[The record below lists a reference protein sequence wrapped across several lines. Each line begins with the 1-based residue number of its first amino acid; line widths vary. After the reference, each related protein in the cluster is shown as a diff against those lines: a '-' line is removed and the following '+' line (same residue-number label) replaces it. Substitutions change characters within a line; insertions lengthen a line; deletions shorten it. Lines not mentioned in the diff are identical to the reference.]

1 MATACIALGSNLGDR
16 RRLLQKAVARLSAEA
31 GEVTALSSFYETE
44 PEGFDS
50 PHRFLNAA
58 ALLETPLSPE
68 ELLRVTQRIEREL
81 GRVGKSS
88 DGQYADR
95 PIDIDLIFF
104 DEVVIDT
111 PELTLPHPRMAER
124 LFVLDPLCEIAPHF
138 LHPLLHCTVSE
149 LRERLFR

>member
-16 RRLLQKAVARLSAEA
+16 RRLLQKAVARLSVEA

-58 ALLETPLSPE
+58 AVLETPLSPE

-88 DGQYADR
+88 DGRYADR

-124 LFVLDPLCEIAPHF
+124 LFVLDPLCEIAPDF

-149 LRERLFR
+149 LRERLSR

>member
-1 MATACIALGSNLGDR
+1 MATTCIALGSNLGDR
-16 RRLLQKAVARLSAEA
+16 RLLLQKAVARLSAEA
-31 GEVTALSSFYETE
+31 GAVIALSSFYETE

-58 ALLETPLSPE
+58 AVLETPLSPE
-68 ELLRVTQRIEREL
+68 ELLRVTQRIERDL

-88 DGQYADR
+88 DGRYADR
-95 PIDIDLIFF
+95 SIDIDLIFF

-124 LFVLDPLCEIAPHF
+124 LFVLDPLCEIAPDF
-138 LHPLLHCTVSE
+138 LHPLLHRSVAE
-149 LRERLFR
+149 LRERLSR